1 MFVFLIYNFYCD
13 LGCVNTKPTEWV
25 VGDDQKDLTKKEK
38 SNYWRYKGFQLFN
51 TCSTRPE

>member
-51 TCSTRPE
+51 TCSTRPV